1 MSTTAKYVDLGTE
14 ASNVIGWRVSG
25 TLTAED
31 MAEFLERLEAVTAD
45 GGKARVYIDMTGY
58 EGWELGVAREKLAH
72 MSTLWN
78 SLERVAYVVDKGWMS
93 GAIGLVDALTPMH
106 LRAFG
111 SDEAEEAKAWVLSD

>member
-1 MSTTAKYVDLGTE
+1 VSTTAEYVDLGTE
-14 ASNVIGWRVSG
+14 APNVIGWKVTG

-31 MAEFLERLEAVTAD
+31 MAEFLARLEEVTAD

-58 EGWELGVAREKLAH
+58 EGWELGVAREKFAH

-106 LRAFG
+106 LHAFA